1 MENEEKFRAI
11 PENEDE
17 NSQHESKTEALK
29 AELIEY
35 LKEHGFDDKNT
46 RNKISEWEDSK
57 NLWKKQAEEALEL
70 LNLEKKEAID
80 CDCPYL
86 ERIEELID
94 KLEKEDNP

>member
-57 NLWKKQAEEALEL
+57 NLWKKW
-70 LNLEKKEAID
+70 
-80 CDCPYL
+80 P
-86 ERIEELID
+86 
-94 KLEKEDNP
+94 